1 MSLVGNQRYSVI
13 GRVVGSGSFG
23 VVFQAKVRI
32 SGETVA
38 IKKVFQDDR
47 YENRE
52 VEIMSILSHSNI
64 LDLKHCFNF
73 SESIE
78 LYYNLELEFFAE
90 NIHRVCKHYSNHK
103 QTLPLIYV
111 KLYMYQALRAL
122 AYLHSIGI
130 CHRDIKP
137 QNLLIDPAT
146 QHLKLGDFGSA
157 KLLTTNEPSISYI
170 CSRYYRAPELLLGT
184 IDYTNSIDMWS
195 AGCVMGELLIGFP
208 FFKGESST
216 DQLVEIIKVI
226 GTPTKAQVQ
235 AMNNEYKEFQFPKLE
250 SHPWENVFHGK
261 KLSLETVNLIDAM
274 LDYLPSRRIKAV
286 DSISHH
292 FFDELKKVGSRL
304 PNTKT
309 LPSIFDFQKKEFE
322 FSRRFSIKAIPIKY
336 LRLLC
341 KNHLRNWQLGIRIC

>member
-23 VVFQAKVRI
+23 VVFQAKCR
-32 SGETVA
+32 SNEETVA

-52 VEIMSILSHSNI
+52 VEIMSMLVHSNI

-73 SESIE
+73 SEGND

-90 NIHRVCKHYSNHK
+90 NIHRVCQHYSNHK
-103 QTLPLIYV
+103 QTLPTIYV
-111 KLYMYQALRAL
+111 KLYMYQVLRAL
-122 AYLHSIGI
+122 GYLHSMGI

-157 KLLTTNEPSISYI
+157 KLLTLNEPSISYI
-170 CSRYYRAPELLLGT
+170 CSRYYRAPELLLGA

-195 AGCVMGELLIGFP
+195 VGCVMGELVIGFP
-208 FFKGESST
+208 FFRGESGT
-216 DQLVEIIKVI
+216 DQLVEIIKVL
-226 GTPTKAQVQ
+226 GTPTKAQVR
-235 AMNNEYKEFQFPKLE
+235 AMNNDYLEFQFPRLS

-261 KLSLETVNLIDAM
+261 HLEPEAIDLIHKM
-274 LDYLPSRRIKAV
+274 LDYLPSRRITAIKA
-286 DSISHH
+286 ISHP
-292 FFDELKKVGSRL
+292 FFKQLKIKGAKL
-304 PNTKT
+304 PNSKN
-309 LPSIFDFQKKEFE
+309 LPLLFDFSKKEFE
-322 FSRRFSIKAIPIKY
+322 YSSRFTTEISTQKY
-336 LRLLC
+336 LLFYCKSFLC
-341 KNHLRNWQLGIRIC
+341 KWYFGISIC